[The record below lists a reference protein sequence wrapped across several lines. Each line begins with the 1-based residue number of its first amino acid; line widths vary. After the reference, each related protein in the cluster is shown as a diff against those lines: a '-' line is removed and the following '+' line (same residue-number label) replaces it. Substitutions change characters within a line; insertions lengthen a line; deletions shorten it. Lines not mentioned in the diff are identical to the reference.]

1 MSKLLAML
9 IVFALCNDWIDCI
22 NQRQQQAFW
31 NPLRRFGFSDKK
43 LSNAFRMHQ
52 KIQDEADQQE
62 RHAMKNDPIGPMD
75 EKAQRQKV
83 LEQQILMFQRASNA
97 LRDFLT
103 N

>member
-1 MSKLLAML
+1 M
-9 IVFALCNDWIDCI
+9 
-22 NQRQQQAFW
+22 
-31 NPLRRFGFSDKK
+31 
-43 LSNAFRMHQ
+43 
-52 KIQDEADQQE
+52 QDEADQQE

>member
-9 IVFALCNDWIDCI
+9 IVFALCSGWIDCI
-22 NQRQQQAFW
+22 NQRQQHAFW

-62 RHAMKNDPIGPMD
+62 RHSMKNDPISPMD